1 MMPKVSS
8 GPQLDR
14 RWFLKGSAALGGG
27 LVVTLSLG
35 AGAMAQAR
43 EGFAPNAFIRI
54 DSKGV
59 VTLVLPQ
66 VEMGQ
71 GIYTGQAM
79 LLAEELEV
87 PLDSVRIEPAP
98 ANEALYTNPLFGRQM
113 TGGSNSTRAFWGPLR
128 TAGATARILLVQAAA
143 KRWNADPAALRAE
156 GGFVLDSGG
165 SRKLAYGDL
174 VEIAATLPMPAL
186 ASIVLKST
194 KDFKLL
200 GRAHKRLDTPA
211 KLDGSLKYG
220 IDASPP
226 GTRFAAIAISPV
238 LGGKPRAIDRQ
249 AALAV
254 RGVRQVVETD
264 SAVAVVAEH
273 TGAARKGLAA
283 AAIAWDDGPNANV
296 SSAEIFRQLATES
309 LKAGAVARQ
318 EGDVAQALAGAK
330 QRIEAVYQ
338 LPFLSHAPMEPMNC
352 TAEVRK
358 DGCEL
363 WVGTQNLSAARAAV
377 AAATGLPPEKIV
389 IHNHIIGGAFGRRLE
404 VDGIIHAVK
413 VAMQVEGPVKVI
425 WSREEDIQHGYYRP
439 AYYDRLAGGIDERG
453 NPVAWSHRVSGS
465 SILSRLAP
473 AIVRN
478 GVDPDGVAAAAS
490 PPYALPAIRVEFN
503 RVEPQGVQTSWWR
516 AVGPAHNVFV
526 VESFLDE
533 LAALAKADP
542 VDYRKRLL
550 TDNPRALRVL
560 ELAAE
565 KADWGK
571 PLGDRQGRGVSVQFA
586 FGSYLA
592 MIAEVTVGADGAV
605 RVNRIVVAVDCGLT
619 VNPDTIAAQ
628 MEGGALYGLT
638 AALYG
643 AITFKDGRVEQS
655 NFDTYQ
661 PLRMEEAPRVETHVV
676 ASAEAPGG
684 VGEAATAAVFPAV
697 TNAIFAATGKRVR
710 RLPIDVEALKA

>member
-1 MMPKVSS
+1 MPKVSS

-27 LVVTLSLG
+27 LVVNLSLG
-35 AGAMAQAR
+35 AAAMAQAG
-43 EGFAPNAFIRI
+43 ESFAPNAFIRI
-54 DSKGV
+54 DRKGL

-79 LLAEELEV
+79 LLAEELDV

-98 ANEALYTNPLFGRQM
+98 PNEALYTNPLFGRQM

-128 TAGATARILLVQAAA
+128 TAGATARTLLVQAAA
-143 KRWNADPAALRAE
+143 KRWNADPASLRAE
-156 GGFVLDSGG
+156 GGFVLDAGG

-174 VEIAATLPMPAL
+174 VEIAATLPMPAP
-186 ASIVLKST
+186 ASIVLKSP

-200 GRAHKRLDTPA
+200 GRPQKRLDTPA
-211 KLDGSLKYG
+211 KLNGSLKYG

-226 GTRFAAIAISPV
+226 GTKFAAIAISPV
-238 LGGKPRAIDRQ
+238 LGGKPKAIDRQ
-249 AALAV
+249 ATLAV
-254 RGVRQVVETD
+254 KGVRQVVETD
-264 SAVAVVAEH
+264 SAVAVVADH

-283 AAIAWDDGPNANV
+283 AAIAWDDGPNAKV
-296 SSAEIFRQLATES
+296 SSAEIFRQLETES
-309 LKAGAVARQ
+309 LKSGAVARK

-404 VDGIIHAVK
+404 VDGIVHAVK

-473 AIVRN
+473 SIVRN
-478 GVDPDGVAAAAS
+478 GVDPDGVAGAAS
-490 PPYALPAIRVEFN
+490 PPYKLPAIQVEFN

-592 MIAEVTVGADGAV
+592 MIAEVSVGADGAV
-605 RVNRIVVAVDCGLT
+605 RVNRIVVAIDCGLT

-643 AITFKDGRVEQS
+643 AITFNEGRVEQG

-676 ASAEAPGG
+676 SSTEAPGG
-684 VGEAATAAVFPAV
+684 VGEAATSAVFPAV

-710 RLPIDVEALKA
+710 TLPIDVEALKT